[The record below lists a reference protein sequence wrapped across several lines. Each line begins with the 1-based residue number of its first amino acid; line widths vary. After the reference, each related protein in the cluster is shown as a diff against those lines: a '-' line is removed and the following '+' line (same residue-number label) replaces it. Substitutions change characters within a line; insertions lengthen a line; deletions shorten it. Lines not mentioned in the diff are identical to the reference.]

1 MSKNEKDIYTLKKD
15 LNNVNNDKVSS
26 EDSDEEDIT
35 ENSIPEAKNNILKAF
50 DERCN
55 QNKEEL
61 KQTATIQQKKEE
73 IYKVAK
79 RLKLDIK
86 NLDLAINEI
95 VKKQHNDYLN
105 TFSSFMDSIR
115 KDLTQKLE
123 EMEKQAEEKKKA
135 NDIRLIKCERDFFRL
150 EAVRLNG
157 ICKSFKEK
165 IDELSFRNKLMN
177 DELNTLKTKW
187 KESENINKQ
196 LLFELESNIQNHKE
210 MEEELNLTRSML
222 NKKNNKNAKI
232 NSNNSNINE
241 SKNNNNYENQEGNN
255 NNNYMDIEKKDAEVG
270 TMDDMDKKNK
280 EIFQLNEKLRRYKSE
295 AKIYKDKAHKALAEL
310 NKVYLEKNKLENI
323 FNDCVNQTKK
333 LIYNRKLKENKSYKI
348 KNKTGLG
355 KYDCKINI
363 TTKFEEFLPGD
374 KQSTLE
380 NFLFNEEVFNFVK
393 DAIFKHPPGNNKKN
407 ENAKKVL
414 SDYNFYDPD
423 WKMKEIIENASSD
436 LPKNDNFLPLMS
448 VGNKKN
454 TFNISH
460 KENEMR
466 LQSKDKINN
475 QFYRTGKINIMNPF
489 ILKRQQIGTTSKLT
503 MNLQV

>member
-1 MSKNEKDIYTLKKD
+1 MSKSEKDNYNI
-15 LNNVNNDKVSS
+15 NNDKDSS
-26 EDSDEEDIT
+26 EDSDDEDLS
-35 ENSIPEAKNNILKAF
+35 EQSIPEAKNNILKAF

-73 IYKVAK
+73 IYKIAK

-210 MEEELNLTRSML
+210 MEEELNMTKSIL
-222 NKKNNKNAKI
+222 NKNNKNIKI
-232 NSNNSNINE
+232 NANNSNLTG
-241 SKNNNNYENQEGNN
+241 SKNFEKQEGNKSN
-255 NNNYMDIEKKDAEVG
+255 KSMNYTETEKKEAEG
-270 TMDDMDKKNK
+270 DMDKKDK
-280 EIFQLNEKLRRYKSE
+280 EINQLNEKIRRYKSE
-295 AKIYKDKAHKALAEL
+295 IKINKDKAHKALAEL
-310 NKVYLEKNKLENI
+310 NKVYLEKNKLETI

-333 LIYNRKLKENKSYKI
+333 IIYNRKLKENKSYKI

-355 KYDCKINI
+355 KYDYKINF
-363 TTKFEEFLPGD
+363 TTKYEDFLPGD

-380 NFLFNEEVFNFVK
+380 NFLFNEEVYNFVK
-393 DAIFKHPPGNNKKN
+393 DAIFKHPPNTKKKN
-407 ENAKKVL
+407 ENSKKVM
-414 SDYNFYDPD
+414 SNYNFYDPD

-436 LPKNDNFLPLMS
+436 LPKGETFLPLMS
-448 VGNKKN
+448 VGNKKIS
-454 TFNISH
+454 TFQKDNDI
-460 KENEMR
+460 KI
-466 LQSKDKINN
+466 QSKEKINN

-489 ILKRQQIGTTSKLT
+489 IVKRQQLGTTSKLT